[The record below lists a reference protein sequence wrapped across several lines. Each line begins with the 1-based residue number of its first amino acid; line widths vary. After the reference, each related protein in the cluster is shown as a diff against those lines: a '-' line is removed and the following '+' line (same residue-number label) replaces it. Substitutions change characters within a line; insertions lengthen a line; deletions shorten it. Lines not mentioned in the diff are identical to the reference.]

1 MADHPLDGA
10 EAKVARAWEHRKAL
24 RAEISR
30 FLKTDPYPVV
40 VDLDPQT
47 GWHVARL
54 RVLKEPPLLFSI
66 IAGEM
71 AYEYVSA
78 LNHLV
83 WELAARKLGRK
94 KVWKYRMGIQF
105 PIAASPESFLKPVLV
120 RKQYVSKRALAIIE
134 SLQPYNGRDG
144 LPGAQSHSLLLLKNV
159 ADSDKHRI
167 LAPRLTRITIGDLE
181 FEWDRSVA
189 SGPEVEPLLQ
199 PGQGLYDGTEL
210 ERIRFSSG
218 NDQANVRV
226 DRQLPIDIL
235 LGSGEWA
242 LTLGDFGNAHAAM
255 HRALRHLEPLFPPR
269 ANGPNE

>member
-1 MADHPLDGA
+1 MGDHPLDGA
-10 EAKVARAWEHRKAL
+10 EAKIARALQHRKAL
-24 RAEISR
+24 RTEINQ
-30 FLKTDPYPVV
+30 FLKTEPYPVV

-47 GWHVARL
+47 GWHIARL
-54 RVLKEPPLLFSI
+54 RVLQEPPLLISI

-120 RKQYVSKRALAIIE
+120 RKRYVSKPALTIIE
-134 SLQPYNGRDG
+134 RLQPYNGRDG
-144 LPGAQSHSLLLLKNV
+144 LPGATGHPLWLIKTV

-167 LAPRLTRITIGDLE
+167 LAPRLTRITIAGLD
-181 FEWDRSVA
+181 FAWDQSVA
-189 SGPEVEPLLQ
+189 SGPETEPLLQ
-199 PGQGLYDGTEL
+199 PGQRLYDGTEL
-210 ERIRFSSG
+210 ERVRFNTG

-226 DRQLPIDIL
+226 DRQLPTDIL
-235 LGSGEWA
+235 LGSGQWA
-242 LTLGDFGNAHAAM
+242 LTLSDFGNAHATM
-255 HRALRHLEPLFPPR
+255 NRALRHLEPLFPARPKD
-269 ANGPNE
+269 P

>member
-10 EAKVARAWEHRKAL
+10 EAKIARAWQHRKAL
-24 RAEISR
+24 RAEINR
-30 FLKTDPYPVV
+30 FLKTEPYPVT
-40 VDLDPQT
+40 VDLDPHT

-54 RVLKEPPLLFSI
+54 RVVKEPPLLLSI

-94 KVWKYRMGIQF
+94 KVWNHRMGIQF

-120 RKQYVSKRALAIIE
+120 RKQYISKRALAIIE
-134 SLQPYNGRDG
+134 GLQPYNGRDG
-144 LPGAQSHSLLLLKNV
+144 EPGAQSHPLWLIKNV

-167 LAPRLTRITIGDLE
+167 LAPRITRFTITGLD
-181 FEWDRSVA
+181 FAWNHSVA
-189 SGPEVEPLLQ
+189 AGPEVEPLIQ

-210 ERIRFSSG
+210 ERIRFSTG
-218 NDQANVRV
+218 NDNANVRMNG
-226 DRQLPIDIL
+226 QMPTDIL
-235 LGSGEWA
+235 FGSEKWA
-242 LTLGDFGNAHAAM
+242 LTLNDFGNAHAAM

-269 ANGPNE
+269 PKDQ

>member
-1 MADHPLDGA
+1 VADHPLDGA
-10 EAKVARAWEHRKAL
+10 EAKIARAWEHRKAL

-30 FLKTDPYPVV
+30 FLKTEPYPVV

-54 RVLKEPPLLFSI
+54 RVLKEPPLLLSI

-83 WELAARKLGRK
+83 WELAARKLGRNN
-94 KVWKYRMGIQF
+94 VWKYRMGIQF

-120 RKQYVSKRALAIIE
+120 RKRYVSKRALAIIE
-134 SLQPYNGRDG
+134 GLQPYNGRDG
-144 LPGAQSHSLLLLKNV
+144 LPGAQSHPLWLIKNV

-167 LAPRLTRITIGDLE
+167 LAPRITRFTITGLE
-181 FEWDRSVA
+181 FAWNESIA
-189 SGPEVEPLLQ
+189 AGPEIEPLIQ
-199 PGQGLYDGTEL
+199 PGQRLDDGTEL

-218 NDQANVRV
+218 NNQANVRV
-226 DRQLPIDIL
+226 DRQLPTDIL

-242 LTLGDFGNAHAAM
+242 LTLLDFGNTHAVM
-255 HRALRHLEPLFPPR
+255 RRALRHLEPLFPPR
-269 ANGPNE
+269 PDSPSG